1 MFVIQSVRM
10 NWKQII
16 AATSSLLYL
25 ILISLFFYHYRL
37 EFVCSYE
44 SPCIRFCSKDIEKY
58 SDKTLY
64 ESLKKDN
71 LTRYYDSE
79 FDDMTIYREPPS
91 CSGRLINIEDVE
103 IVDEDY
109 NSSSAIPLLFEVTKE
124 YILKMEL
131 LKHF

>member
-10 NWKQII
+10 SWNKII
-16 AATSSLLYL
+16 AATSSFLYL
-25 ILISLFFYHYRL
+25 ILILFIFYYYRL

-64 ESLKKDN
+64 ESLIKDN

-79 FDDMTIYREPPS
+79 FDDLTIYREPPS
-91 CSGRLINIEDVE
+91 CNGRLINVKDVE
-103 IVDEDY
+103 IDDEDY
-109 NSSSAIPLLFEVTKE
+109 NSSSAIPLLFEVIKE
-124 YILKMEL
+124 
-131 LKHF
+131 FF